1 MGSNVN
7 IEIRRVLD
15 SIQDEFLNRHY
26 ENNHLTDKD
35 FEHLKLQIKQHICV
49 VYGIN
54 PELIDVSVIKTDH
67 SGYQFVIKR
76 MVPTLNID
84 VDIKEEK

>member
-35 FEHLKLQIKQHICV
+35 FDHLKLFFKASIIKH
-49 VYGIN
+49 
-54 PELIDVSVIKTDH
+54 T
-67 SGYQFVIKR
+67 
-76 MVPTLNID
+76 
-84 VDIKEEK
+84 

>member
-26 ENNHLTDKD
+26 GNNHVTDKGFD
-35 FEHLKLQIKQHICV
+35 HLKLQIKQHICA
-49 VYGIN
+49 VYGIS
-54 PELIDVSVIKTDH
+54 PELIDVSVIKIDH

-76 MVPTLNID
+76 MVPTLNIY

>member
-35 FEHLKLQIKQHICV
+35 FDHLKLQIKQHIAFGLLC
-49 VYGIN
+49 
-54 PELIDVSVIKTDH
+54 
-67 SGYQFVIKR
+67 R
-76 MVPTLNID
+76 
-84 VDIKEEK
+84 